1 MDQAAIANVFLLCTV
16 NVLFMIAGI
25 CLNSVV
31 IISLWRSSQLR
42 NKTCYFMIFVMSC
55 FDLSAVV
62 INHPL
67 LMASEIVRAFGDYDK
82 LPGYITS
89 FIVILSNA
97 FSMAAL
103 LTLNIERFLAVS
115 YPFLHERVVTKE
127 KLMSFQA
134 FLSFIAIGLVTLTFN
149 KMVLS
154 RHLLVAVYLPGFF
167 IFFICLNYKT
177 FLVANSKRKSIKV
190 APANEQKRKL
200 PKLNLQTMSTCSLA
214 VYCYLVCASPEIIHS
229 FFTLITTTDLSRT
242 SDRIFCTWAV
252 TFLTANS
259 TFNCLILFWRNTVLR
274 REGMKIIK
282 NIQSSWCCFQ
292 LAGRLGNTW
301 LQETHLDQTSWTIL
315 QFYY

>member
-1 MDQAAIANVFLLCTV
+1 MDPASIANVFFLCVV
-16 NVLFMIAGI
+16 NVLFMMAGI
-25 CLNSVV
+25 FLNSVV

-42 NKTCYFMIFVMSC
+42 DKTCYFTIFVMSC

-67 LMASEIVRAFGDYDK
+67 LMTSEIVRAFGDNDK
-82 LPGYITS
+82 LPEYVTS
-89 FIVILSNA
+89 FIIMLSNG

-103 LTLNIERFLAVS
+103 MTLNMERFLAVC

-134 FLSFIAIGLVTLTFN
+134 FLSFIAIGLVILTFN

-154 RHLLVAVYLPGFF
+154 RHLLLAVCLPGSF

-177 FLVANSKRKSIKV
+177 FLIANSKRKSIKV
-190 APANEQKRKL
+190 APANEQKTKL

-214 VYCYLVCASPEIIHS
+214 VYCYLICASPEIIHS
-229 FFTLITTTDLSRT
+229 FYTLITTTGLSRK
-242 SDRIFCTWAV
+242 SDRILCTWAV

-259 TFNCLILFWRNTVLR
+259 TFNCLVLFWRNTVLR

-282 NIQSSWCCFQ
+282 NIQSIKPELPSVIP
-292 LAGRLGNTW
+292 A
-301 LQETHLDQTSWTIL
+301 D
-315 QFYY
+315 